1 MVFEIHSAL
10 KCMFFFEKTWRDY
23 DARLYFKR
31 SPEGLGS
38 SSEERETKT
47 ASLLLYCQHMSTK
60 PSNISLNRGRGLK
73 ETGGGSSLLQRGVSF
88 L

>member
-1 MVFEIHSAL
+1 M
-10 KCMFFFEKTWRDY
+10 K
-23 DARLYFKR
+23 LYFKR

-60 PSNISLNRGRGLK
+60 PSNTSLNRGRGLK
-73 ETGGGSSLLQRGVSF
+73 ETGGGDPL
-88 L
+88 

>member
-1 MVFEIHSAL
+1 MRF
-10 KCMFFFEKTWRDY
+10 
-23 DARLYFKR
+23 YFKR

-60 PSNISLNRGRGLK
+60 LSSNTSLNRGRGLK
-73 ETGGGSSLLQRGVSF
+73 ETGGDPLCNKEGSLFCERNSLRVSVICTV
-88 L
+88 

>member
-1 MVFEIHSAL
+1 M
-10 KCMFFFEKTWRDY
+10 
-23 DARLYFKR
+23 RLYFKR

-60 PSNISLNRGRGLK
+60 PSNTSLNRGRGLK
-73 ETGGGSSLLQRGVSF
+73 ETGGDPLYYKEGSLFCERNSLRVSVICTV
-88 L
+88 

>member
-1 MVFEIHSAL
+1 M
-10 KCMFFFEKTWRDY
+10 
-23 DARLYFKR
+23 RLHFKR

-60 PSNISLNRGRGLK
+60 PSNTSLNRGRGLK

>member
-1 MVFEIHSAL
+1 MRF
-10 KCMFFFEKTWRDY
+10 
-23 DARLYFKR
+23 YFKR

-60 PSNISLNRGRGLK
+60 LSSNTSLNRGRGLK
-73 ETGGGSSLLQRGVSF
+73 ETGGGILFVTKRGLFFVRGTH
-88 L
+88 